1 MSNVTEIT
9 GNIFT
14 SECQTLVNTV
24 NCVGVMGAGIALEFK
39 FRHPTMFERY
49 VQLCKVGHIETGKL
63 WLYKP
68 PKGDSDRRW
77 VLNFPTK
84 KHWKDPSKNEYLVMG
99 LKKFLET
106 YKDKSVESIAF
117 PILGATNGKIAERE
131 SLSIMQNYLAQCDI
145 PVEIYHYDPTA
156 TDDLYQEFRRRI
168 LANEDDKSMA
178 KDMGLRIN
186 FVRKIREVLEW
197 EDAINSLSQ
206 LASVKGIGLKTL
218 EKSFRYVMDNP
229 EQVGTKSML

>member
-1 MSNVTEIT
+1 MTTITEIT

-14 SECQTLVNTV
+14 SKCQTLVNTV

-39 FRHPTMFERY
+39 FRHPKMFEKY
-49 VQLCKVGHIETGKL
+49 VTHCAAGRIATGQL

-68 PKGDSDRRW
+68 ESDEADLRW

-106 YKDKSVESIAF
+106 YQDKGIDSVAF
-117 PILGATNGKIAERE
+117 PILGAMNGKIAERE

-168 LANEDDKSMA
+168 LTNEDDRSMA

-186 FVRKIREVLEW
+186 FVRRIREVLEW
-197 EDAINSLSQ
+197 EHDINSLSQ

-218 EKSFRYVMDNP
+218 EKSFQYVMDNP
-229 EQVGTKSML
+229 EPAGTKSML